1 MGPINVLMSVN
12 KAFLKYSEE
21 MIFSLLYYS
30 SRPVNIYM
38 MYIKNELNEDD
49 IQSLKKFV
57 SNYNGN
63 LIPILFDATQISGVP
78 TTIDD
83 GSYFG
88 LETYSRLFGAFKV
101 PMEVEKLLYLD
112 ADMICTGDIAEL
124 YDINFDDKL
133 WCAALD
139 IGIEEEDLK
148 RLQFSEN
155 DKYVNAGVLLIN
167 VKKFRQLYNESDM
180 TNLIMKN
187 IKFIKYCDQDFLNKE
202 FKKTIKIIDSK
213 YNLLA
218 KCIRYKELNEKP
230 LIVHYAGSVKPWHEN
245 VSRFE
250 EEYLEPYY
258 NALILQGNSKKEQL
272 ERLKMVHAR
281 NGYRSI

>member
-1 MGPINVLMSVN
+1 MNSKLIAAVEDFFFSKE
-12 KAFLKYSEE
+12 KA
-21 MIFSLLYYS
+21 
-30 SRPVNIYM
+30 
-38 MYIKNELNEDD
+38 
-49 IQSLKKFV
+49 KKA
-57 SNYNGN
+57 N
-63 LIPILFDATQISGVP
+63 LID
-78 TTIDD
+78 
-83 GSYFG
+83 
-88 LETYSRLFGAFKV
+88 
-101 PMEVEKLLYLD
+101 
-112 ADMICTGDIAEL
+112 
-124 YDINFDDKL
+124 NF
-133 WCAALD
+133 
-139 IGIEEEDLK
+139 
-148 RLQFSEN
+148 
-155 DKYVNAGVLLIN
+155 YVNAGVLLIN

-258 NALILQGNSKKEQL
+258 NALLLQGNSKKEQL